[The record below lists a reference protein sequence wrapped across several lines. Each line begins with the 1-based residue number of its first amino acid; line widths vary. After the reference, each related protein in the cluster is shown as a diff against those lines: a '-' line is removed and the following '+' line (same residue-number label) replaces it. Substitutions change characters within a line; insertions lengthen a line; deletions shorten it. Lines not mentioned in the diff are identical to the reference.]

1 MDITQSSVKRIVE
14 TISGLVDAGVKDMPF
29 FLSGAC
35 GIGKTTVG
43 HIIADKYDLPVVEF
57 RPAEIEAVELV
68 GAPYLNADEKKVE
81 FFRPEI
87 VPTDPCVFL
96 VDELTLAH
104 PSVYSV
110 LIKLIRERELGGV
123 KLHDDTI
130 VIATGNRVSDRA
142 GVNRIS
148 SALRESF
155 VMFDVV
161 VKASEWLQY
170 YATHEH
176 TNSDVWNFIASN
188 DEWLHKWDGKV
199 ETNQPNP
206 RNWVKVGRVL
216 DIMAGQ
222 KRKALLSG
230 IVGKA
235 ATNALTGWIRENA
248 DRVTVRDVLD
258 GKSAVPTHPLQV
270 TAFRESIVEFLQI
283 HAVDSDTAEYNSVCD
298 MLAGLDCSEIVPAL
312 TELKKADDSVIKGN
326 SKLSSL
332 LIDHIDS
339 IKAALG

>member
-1 MDITQSSVKRIVE
+1 MDITQSSIKRIVD
-14 TISGLVDAGVKDMPF
+14 TISGLVDAGVRDMPF
-29 FLSGAC
+29 FLSGPC

-43 HIIADKYDLPVVEF
+43 HIIGEKYSLPVREF

-68 GAPYLNADEKKVE
+68 GAPYLNASEKKVE
-81 FFRPEI
+81 FFRPDI
-87 VPTDPCVFL
+87 LPTEACVFL

-110 LIKLIRERELGGV
+110 MIKLIRERELGGV

-130 VIATGNRVSDRA
+130 IIATGNRVSDRA

-155 VMFDVV
+155 VMFDVKV
-161 VKASEWLQY
+161 STHEWLQY
-170 YATHEH
+170 YAGHEH
-176 TNSDVWNFIASN
+176 THSNVWNFISAN
-188 DEWLHKWDGKV
+188 EDWLHKWDGKV
-199 ETNQPNP
+199 ETNQPCP

-216 DIMAGQ
+216 DILDGQ

-235 ATNALTGWIRENA
+235 ATNALIGWIRENA
-248 DRVTVRDVLD
+248 DRVTVLDVLRK
-258 GKSAVPTHPLQV
+258 GAAVPTHPLQV
-270 TAFRESIVEFLQI
+270 TKFRESIVEYLIANTSNQ
-283 HAVDSDTAEYNSVCD
+283 DTEYNEACD
-298 MLAGLDCSEIVPAL
+298 LLADMDASEIVPAL
-312 TELKKADDSVIKGN
+312 SALKNADMQIIKSN
-326 SKLSSL
+326 NKLAGL
-332 LIDHIDS
+332 LIDHTEE